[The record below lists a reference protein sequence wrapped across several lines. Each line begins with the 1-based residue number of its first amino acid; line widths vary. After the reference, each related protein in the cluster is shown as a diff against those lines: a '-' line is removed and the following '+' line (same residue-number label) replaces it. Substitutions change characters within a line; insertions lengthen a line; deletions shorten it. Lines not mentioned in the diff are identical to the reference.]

1 MQFGECKEL
10 CRHWECCFKG
20 FLTMRKAML
29 LPPSLGQGGFA
40 SLCEFY
46 GWISLSKSG
55 SHLSKAWPLYTPEG
69 LFSAGQRY
77 KSLQWQQKTWCTRR
91 ISAAQVQIKSTEHIV
106 LTLFSFF
113 FLLLWVFCIS
123 FCLRYGD
130 AVREIDDSIG
140 KILKHLQQL
149 GISENTFVFFTSD
162 NGAALIS
169 APKQG
174 EAQLNKPGLG
184 KSRLKSLCLRKKKL
198 PCVWGLC

>member
-1 MQFGECKEL
+1 MGLPLFGNFRAEFL
-10 CRHWECCFKG
+10 CPRVAPTWAKPDPSIPQRGCSLQARDTKVCSDSRKPDAREG
-20 FLTMRKAML
+20 FL
-29 LPPSLGQGGFA
+29 Q
-40 SLCEFY
+40 
-46 GWISLSKSG
+46 
-55 SHLSKAWPLYTPEG
+55 H
-69 LFSAGQRY
+69 RY
-77 KSLQWQQKTWCTRR
+77 KLNP
-91 ISAAQVQIKSTEHIV
+91 
-106 LTLFSFF
+106 LNTLCWPFFLFF

-184 KSRLKSLCLRKKKL
+184 KSRLKSLCLRRKKN
-198 PCVWGLC
+198 PVCGVCVRS